1 MGDVN
6 GSGNVDVQDAMLV
19 LRYTLGIGDL
29 SANQL
34 ALADMNNDGS
44 VNAQDAMIILR
55 AAMNS

>member
-1 MGDVN
+1 
-6 GSGNVDVQDAMLV
+6 MLV